1 MCYIQYLQMDAHMH
15 RYGLKSH
22 TVRRYL
28 EKHKHG
34 NVCIQVH
41 AGSDYLSARII
52 IASSLQCDDE
62 KNCERRTNDENVKK
76 PEGEDKG

>member
-1 MCYIQYLQMDAHMH
+1 MPHIPTVQMGVHMH

-22 TVRRYL
+22 MVRRYL

-41 AGSDYLSARII
+41 AGNDYLSVRII

-62 KNCERRTNDENVKK
+62 KNHERKTNDKNVKK